1 MIGHAVCRRSSRKE
15 HPLIKHIT
23 SIRTSGT
30 IMPSSRYL
38 VNRLL
43 AGIDF
48 TRAVDIVELGI
59 GTGCV
64 TRAILKRM
72 RPDARLI
79 SLEINP
85 AFVEVG
91 HRIGDPRLTVR
102 HACASALPM
111 VLAEEGIEQVDAV
124 VSSLPLKIMDQT
136 VVDRILDV
144 SRECLRPD
152 GRFHQYQYSLS
163 HYPKLADRYADV
175 GVRFTMRNTP
185 PAFVYECTG
194 THGHAPVPV
203 RLRPSVAAVYAS
215 ALSAAAMMIRVVQEI

>member
-1 MIGHAVCRRSSRKE
+1 MGFPPRKE
-15 HPLIKHIT
+15 CVLIHHIK

-38 VNRLL
+38 VNRLVS
-43 AGIDF
+43 GIDF
-48 TRAVDIVELGI
+48 ARATDIVEFGI

-64 TRAILKRM
+64 TRELLRRM

-91 HRIGDPRLTVR
+91 RRIGDSRLTVR
-102 HACASALPM
+102 HSCASALPA
-111 VLAEEGIEQVDAV
+111 VLAEEGIDRVDAV
-124 VSSLPLKIMDQT
+124 VSSLPLKIMDQD

-152 GRFHQYQYSLS
+152 GRFVQYQYSLS
-163 HYPKLADRYADV
+163 HYKKLAARYATV
-175 GVRFTMRNTP
+175 GVRFTARNTP

-194 THGHAPVPV
+194 TYGRAPQRV
-203 RLRPSVAAVYAS
+203 RLRPSVAAVYAG
-215 ALSAAAMMIRVVQEI
+215 ALAAAGMMIRAVQGN